1 MSPRQYRQGRRADS
15 AGDTRQRIV
24 EATFALHD
32 EQGIAATSMKQI
44 AARADV
50 SVGTVYHHFPT
61 YEDAVMA
68 CGQYTMANHPPPD
81 GGVLAGAGSVADR
94 VGRVVA
100 AAFGYFAGL
109 PVLEKVRCDQH
120 LMPVLRSFVAGEE
133 ANRRRLFARA
143 LDPAAEPRH
152 VDLAVALTDPAVHGA
167 LRRAGWD
174 TADAAREIARR
185 ILAAPPPGSRP
196 AGFPAAD
203 PTPAGPAPTK
213 R

>member
-1 MSPRQYRQGRRADS
+1 MPPRRYRQGRRADTTE
-15 AGDTRQRIV
+15 DTRQRIV

-61 YEDAVMA
+61 YQDAVVA
-68 CGQYTMANHPPPD
+68 CGQYTMASHPPPD
-81 GGVLAGAGSVADR
+81 ETVVAGAGGPAER
-94 VGRVVA
+94 VERLVGAV
-100 AAFGYFAGL
+100 FGYFAGL

-120 LMPVLRSFVAGEE
+120 LMPALRDFVAGEE

-143 LDPAAEPRH
+143 LEPATEPRP

-174 TADAAREIARR
+174 DADAAREIARCILGALGPGPR
-185 ILAAPPPGSRP
+185 YPDPLAA
-196 AGFPAAD
+196 D
-203 PTPAGPAPTK
+203 HLPTES
-213 R
+213 